1 MLIMEM
7 FAVVKNYYVLREKL
21 LKKVGEIG
29 TICTES
35 SHWRN
40 WLERETKIARSC
52 HLLLPDKTAILY
64 IRIVRTWKSNIGFIL
79 DFWEIYME

>member
-1 MLIMEM
+1 MLIMET

-35 SHWRN
+35 SQ
-40 WLERETKIARSC
+40 
-52 HLLLPDKTAILY
+52 
-64 IRIVRTWKSNIGFIL
+64 
-79 DFWEIYME
+79 